1 MFLGS
6 KPDFSN
12 LRTFGCLAF
21 AHTLDSGRTK
31 FDKRASKCIF
41 LGYKTGTKSYLLF
54 NLHSHSFLVSRNVI
68 FYEKVFPFTVANIDT
83 GTFNGVSSDFSNF
96 DSLVD
101 VDISTQTQDF
111 HQHLSYQNQV
121 LELLSNSSTKSISN
135 NDIFPI
141 TADPVRF
148 STRLKKTSWLFV

>member
-1 MFLGS
+1 MLFQSKPPIHFWSYAIRHVVYIINRLPSSFLLHNKTPFEFVFGF

-41 LGYKTGTKSYLLF
+41 IGYKVGTKGYLLF
-54 NLHSHSFLVSRNVI
+54 NLHSHSFLVPRNVI
-68 FYEKVFPFTVANIDT
+68 FYEKVFPFAVDNTDH
-83 GTFNGVSSDFSNF
+83 GTFNGVSTDLSNF

-101 VDISTQTQDF
+101 VDISTQT
-111 HQHLSYQNQV
+111 
-121 LELLSNSSTKSISN
+121 
-135 NDIFPI
+135 
-141 TADPVRF
+141 
-148 STRLKKTSWLFV
+148 